1 MERAAENVALKKAEI
16 TRSFLEKKREL
27 LQELAQQQQAAEK
40 IALEDMQR
48 AKARLE
54 RVVVDASGVIA
65 CI

>member
-1 MERAAENVALKKAEI
+1 MERAARKAIALKKAEI

-48 AKARLE
+48 AKAAVLE
-54 RVVVDASGVIA
+54 RVVA
-65 CI
+65 